1 MINIKLNHSTAL
13 IVYPREDYERS
24 VAYLVKNNVWN
35 PRLYGFKTKNWVV
48 GIVRG

>member
-1 MINIKLNHSTAL
+1 MINIKLNHSTAF

-24 VAYLVKNNVWN
+24 MAFLTEQTTWN
-35 PRLYGFKTKNWVV
+35 PRLYGFQTKNWVI